1 MKYIFIFSI
10 IILILFNINYIKYKL
25 INSIKIN
32 VNLLINA
39 LSLIYFL
46 NLRYK
51 MLDNIILYNNIYNN
65 YINYINI
72 GLIVSFILILFNYFI
87 INKIRIANK

>member
-25 INSIKIN
+25 INSIKTNI
-32 VNLLINA
+32 NLLING
-39 LSLIYFL
+39 SFLIYFL

-51 MLDNIILYNNIYNN
+51 MLNNIVLYNNIYNN

-72 GLIVSFILILFNYFI
+72 GLIISFILILFNYFI
-87 INKIRIANK
+87 INKIKLVDK